1 MDMYRNIKLSNDE
14 ISSLANY
21 AKDYANTNGIVM
33 RNSEYKHLTNFAPFM
48 LFPSP
53 FPKYLYEEAML
64 VQKDFHE
71 LVYKA
76 SLDHDFI
83 EDSLKR

>member
-1 MDMYRNIKLSNDE
+1 MDMYRNIKLSDDE

-53 FPKYLYEEAML
+53 FPK
-64 VQKDFHE
+64 
-71 LVYKA
+71 
-76 SLDHDFI
+76 
-83 EDSLKR
+83 